1 LKVKLLI
8 SRRDAMFLVPVAPEL
23 GLFLEESIFGAYNKR
38 FGYDHEELTMK
49 SFKKQVGLLV
59 LSWHLLLPQAS

>member
-1 LKVKLLI
+1 
-8 SRRDAMFLVPVAPEL
+8 MFLVPVAPEL

-49 SFKKQVGLLV
+49 SFKKQVGLSV
-59 LSWHLLLPQAS
+59 LPWHLLLS